1 MNFLEVI
8 TKIETESPD
17 LVWWSKTQLERGEHL
32 ENNPTKGER
41 PWSVPR
47 PTGEFLR
54 TFILEHA
61 PKIILELG
69 TSVGYSTV
77 WMASAAAEIGGHIH
91 TIEMQPHKCD
101 IAKRNVSDAELA
113 DFVTFHQGRILETI
127 ATLPYY
133 LRNQKIDLIF
143 MDADRGHYHEYFKI
157 LEPMIA
163 DNATIIADNAIN
175 MQTRMIPFLELLK
188 KSGWNCEI
196 LNFDNGILIAT
207 KKHATS

>member
-1 MNFLEVI
+1 MNFLEVV
-8 TKIETESPD
+8 TRIETESPN
-17 LVWWSKTQLERGEHL
+17 LVWWSKTQLERGENL

-41 PWSVPR
+41 PWSIPR

-101 IAKRNVSDAELA
+101 IAKRNIADAELA

-127 ATLPYY
+127 PNLPND
-133 LRNQKIDLIF
+133 LMGQKIDLVF

-163 DNATIIADNAIN
+163 ANATIIADNAIN
-175 MQTRMIPFLELLK
+175 MQTRMSPFLELLK
-188 KSGWNCEI
+188 EYGWDYNI
-196 LNFDNGILIAT
+196 LNFDNGILIAS
-207 KKHATS
+207 KKHETS

>member
-8 TKIETESPD
+8 KRIEAESPT

-47 PTGEFLR
+47 ATGEFLR
-54 TFILEHA
+54 AFILEHA
-61 PKIILELG
+61 PKNILELG

-101 IAKRNVSDAELA
+101 IAKRNISDAGLS
-113 DFVTFHQGRILETI
+113 DFVTFHQGKILETI
-127 ATLPYY
+127 PTLPKY
-133 LRNQKIDLIF
+133 LKDQKIDLIF
-143 MDADRGHYHEYFKI
+143 MDADRGHYHKYFKI
-157 LEPMIA
+157 IEPMITN
-163 DNATIIADNAIN
+163 NATIIADNAIN
-175 MQTRMIPFLELLK
+175 MQTRMSPFLELLK
-188 KSGWNCEI
+188 DSDWNYEI
-196 LNFDNGILIAT
+196 LNFDNGVLIA
-207 KKHATS
+207 KKKSRF